1 MKQNLK
7 GLRDTMGRY
16 WKVALSLVF
25 AVAVFLFW
33 YFPYQCALNYQEQF
47 QLFLFTSDY
56 FVERLAVPG
65 GFTDWVAEFLVQFY
79 YLPLVGAIIL
89 AVIFLLLQ
97 RLTALLFR
105 QLEVSDAWYELSF
118 VPALCLWAYMG
129 NEHVLLSLAVA
140 LLAAEG
146 ALLLFLWV
154 DKHFE
159 HVAPGLL
166 LMFVGTPVFYWLFGG
181 TLWVVV
187 LFAVGYRLLCRR
199 QWGRAPFVVVYA
211 IAVCLFAS
219 LVTPYSLGRLFFGIN
234 YFRYPENIP
243 AMQGVV
249 MVVFALL
256 PLVAKALPSLTD
268 KRQMLTGVVTLV
280 IVAVLGLFGAWLG
293 FPKLTYRMINADY
306 LVRTQ
311 QWDKIIAEAEKEPAT
326 TPMGVSIVNFA
337 LAQRGLLL
345 DRLFEFYQNGA
356 EGLFPSF
363 TRDMTSPVPT
373 SEIFFALGMV
383 NDAERYAFEA
393 QEAIP
398 NYRKS
403 GRLTKRIAQCE
414 IVNGNYAVAAKYL
427 RMLQQSLFYSK
438 WATAQLRFIGND
450 AAVKADPLYG
460 RLRDL
465 RIKRHDYLFS
475 DREMDQM
482 LGMLLIDNRRY
493 NNRMAYEY
501 LIAYELL
508 QRDLARFKQYYPLGQ
523 YFKFDHIPNTIQQV
537 LIGEWAQ
544 SHKTLDGMPYSV
556 DRMNVESTMQFL
568 QTYMKD
574 PSDRALQQPPL
585 YNNAWRYLL
594 QGRAEKKK
602 KEKMKDIY

>member
-16 WKVALSLVF
+16 GKVALSLVF

-129 NEHVLLSLAVA
+129 NEHVLLSFAVA
-140 LLAAEG
+140 LLAAE
-146 ALLLFLWV
+146 AAMLVYLWV
-154 DKHFE
+154 HTRYPRWVPDI
-159 HVAPGLL
+159 L
-166 LMFVGTPVFYWLFGG
+166 LMALGIPAFYWLAGG
-181 TLWVVV
+181 TLWVV
-187 LFAVGYRLLCRR
+187 LAFAVGYQLLVQRR
-199 QWGRAPFVVVYA
+199 FLLALPDVVWAICIILAVAQWLPHP
-211 IAVCLFAS
+211 L
-219 LVTPYSLGRLFFGIN
+219 PRLFFGLN

-243 AMQGVV
+243 MMQSVV
-249 MVVFALL
+249 MAVFAIL
-256 PLVAKALPSLTD
+256 PLVAKALPTIIE
-268 KRQMLTGVVTLV
+268 KRQTLTTTVTLAV
-280 IVAVLGLFGAWLG
+280 VAVLGFFGVKVS
-293 FPKLTYRMINADY
+293 FPSLTYRMINADY

-574 PSDRALQQPPL
+574 ASDRALQQPPL

>member
-1 MKQNLK
+1 MKKLI
-7 GLRDTMGRY
+7 DRY
-16 WKVALSLVF
+16 WTVALSLVF

-33 YFPYQCALNYQEQF
+33 YVGYPCALSYQEQF

-56 FVERLAVPG
+56 FVERMAVPG
-65 GFTDWVAEFLVQFY
+65 GLADWVAEFLVQFY

-89 AVIFLLLQ
+89 AVVFLLLQ
-97 RLTALLFR
+97 RLTAVLFR
-105 QLEVSDAWYELSF
+105 RLEVSDAWYGLSF
-118 VPALCLWAYMG
+118 VSALCLWAYMG

-140 LLAAEG
+140 LLASEG

-154 DKHFE
+154 DQRSKSI
-159 HVAPGLL
+159 VPSLL
-166 LMFVGTPVFYWLFGG
+166 LMVVGMPVFYWLVGG
-181 TLWVVV
+181 TLWTVV
-187 LFAVGYRLLCRR
+187 LFTVGYRLFCRR

-211 IAVCLFAS
+211 VAVCLFAS
-219 LVTPYSLGRLFFGIN
+219 LVTPYPLSRLFFGIN

-256 PLVAKALPSLTD
+256 PLVAKALPDPSE
-268 KRQMLTGVVTLV
+268 KRQTLTSIVTLV
-280 IVAVLGLFGAWLG
+280 IVAVVGSFGVKLS
-293 FPKLTYRMINADY
+293 FPSLTYRMINADY

-311 QWDKIIAEAEKEPAT
+311 QWDKIIDQASQEQAT
-326 TPMGVSIVNFA
+326 TPMGVSIVNYA
-337 LAQRGLLL
+337 LAQKGLLL

-356 EGLFPSF
+356 EGLFPTF

-373 SEIFFALGMV
+373 SEIFFALGMI

-414 IVNGNYAVAAKYL
+414 IINGNYAVAAKYL

-438 WATAQLRFIGND
+438 WATAQMRFIGND
-450 AAVKADPLYG
+450 AAVKGDPLYG

-482 LGMLLIDNRRY
+482 LGLLLIDNRKY

-508 QRDLARFKQYYPLGQ
+508 QRDLNRFKQYYPLGQ
-523 YFKFDHIPNTIQQV
+523 YIQFDHIPNAIQQV

-544 SHKTLDGMPYSV
+544 THKTLDGMPYSV
-556 DRMNVESTMQFL
+556 DRMNVENTMQFL
-568 QTYMKD
+568 QMYMANPKD
-574 PSDRALQQPPL
+574 PSLRQPPMSF
-585 YNNAWRYLL
+585 NAWGYLL
-594 QGRAEKKK
+594 QGQGEKKG